1 MRLRACNPPRQRA
14 LAAAEALVRLA
25 TLPLL
30 APAFTHRPR
39 YDRSPTCCC
48 VADLRRSAAA
58 LFALQCGQRCKFL
71 PPVCTHPISSSPLIS
86 KLQNGICAIKRLLQ
100 LISIS
105 PSQMLLPVQ
114 RDYCFGCRV
123 LSVIL
128 LALTEGDEGGILKYR
143 PDCKPHHEGDAS
155 RRRHV
160 RSALSRPCRPPSHPS
175 ATSCIGWAASAPDCS
190 ASALAP
196 LPPSC
201 CNPAGAPSSSG
212 PAGSTSA
219 AAAPAPSLP
228 ALLLPP

>member
-1 MRLRACNPPRQRA
+1 VGSHRCSMNCLRAPSKEAARPDKAHMPLHSAGPSVRGWMRLRACNPPRQRA

-86 KLQNGICAIKRLLQ
+86 KLQVGICAIKRLLQ

-128 LALTEGDEGGILKYR
+128 LALTEGDEGGTLKYR

-160 RSALSRPCRPPSHPS
+160 RSALSDHGDHPLIS
-175 ATSCIGWAASAPDCS
+175 
-190 ASALAP
+190 
-196 LPPSC
+196 
-201 CNPAGAPSSSG
+201 
-212 PAGSTSA
+212 
-219 AAAPAPSLP
+219 
-228 ALLLPP
+228 